1 MNKKTKIAL
10 FVALAI
16 GAIAVSYWGYTKH
29 KEEKELEERN
39 KNATP
44 IKDVIA
50 HLKELAQRNKK

>member
-1 MNKKTKIAL
+1 MDKKIRTAL
-10 FVALAI
+10 IVALAI
-16 GAIAVSYWGYTKH
+16 GAVAVSYWGYTKH
-29 KEEKELEERN
+29 KEKLEMEERN